1 MLAPFDGGV
10 AVSAGGR
17 VGRVKVNLQ
26 AVIGSREVTLEDL
39 SSMAEGSIIEL
50 DRQIGE
56 AVDLHA
62 NGEVVARGEVV
73 VIDETFGLRIT
84 EVIRPESR
92 G

>member
-1 MLAPFDGGV
+1 
-10 AVSAGGR
+10 VSEVER
-17 VGRVKVNLQ
+17 VGRVKVSLQ

-56 AVDLHA
+56 AVDLLA
-62 NGEVVARGEVV
+62 NGELVARGEVV
-73 VIDETFGLRIT
+73 VIDATLGLRVM
-84 EVIRPESR
+84 EVIRPEGR